1 MVHST
6 PQWPRKNLRT
16 ESVSI
21 LKRVLDKLPPWPWAK
36 TKSPAEATADGGS
49 THLNLARE
57 SLKDLIEDARLPAGI
72 RESLA
77 HDYEAVQA
85 MLDKLQHGHL
95 HIAVFGRVSTGKSSL
110 LNALIGEQKFAVS
123 PLHGETRKTTIE
135 QWSEVEAAGVFLI
148 DTPGLDEAGG
158 EDREAMAKEV
168 AHRSDLVIF
177 VVDGDITDSELQSLR
192 TLLEQGRPVVVAL
205 NKSDL
210 YTQDEQD
217 ALLQSVREKTAGLV
231 DPDDVLAVAAQP
243 RPQQVIELDDEGAET
258 ASTRVR
264 DPDIDAL
271 RVRLWDI
278 FETEG
283 KTLAALNAS
292 LFAADL
298 SDQVGIRILN
308 ARREIG
314 DKLVRTYCVAKGIA
328 VAFNPIPVAD
338 LFAAAFI
345 DVGMVMHL
353 SKVYDLPIS
362 QREAGSLVSVIIAE
376 AAALM
381 GTVWA
386 LHFVSSALKVGTAG
400 LSTIVTAGAQGA
412 IAYYSTYVVGQIAAD
427 YLAKGKSWGEGGPK
441 QVVRE
446 ILDSLDRDTVL
457 RQAKKE
463 IQMRLGIS

>member
-1 MVHST
+1 M
-6 PQWPRKNLRT
+6 
-16 ESVSI
+16 
-21 LKRVLDKLPPWPWAK
+21 LDKLPKWPWAR
-36 TKSPAEATADGGS
+36 TKKPTEANADGGS
-49 THLNLARE
+49 AHLDLARE
-57 SLKDLIEDARLPAGI
+57 SLKDLIEDSRLPSGV

-85 MLDKLQHGHL
+85 MLEKLQHGHL

-123 PLHGETRKTTIE
+123 PLHGETRKTTME
-135 QWSEVEAAGVFLI
+135 QWSEVEAAGVYLI

-168 AHRSDLVIF
+168 AHRSDLIIF

-210 YTQDEQD
+210 YTQDELD

-231 DPDDVLAVAAQP
+231 DSDDVLPVAAQP
-243 RPQQVIELDDEGAET
+243 RPQQVVEFDKEGGET
-258 ASTRVR
+258 VSTRTRESDV
-264 DPDIDAL
+264 DAL
-271 RVRLWDI
+271 RLRLWDI

-283 KTLAALNAS
+283 KTLAELNAS

-314 DKLVRTYCVAKGIA
+314 DKLVRTYCVAKGVA

-338 LFAAAFI
+338 LLAAAFI

-362 QREAGSLVSVIIAE
+362 RREAGSLVSVIIAE

-400 LSTIVTAGAQGA
+400 LSTIVTAGAQGT

-427 YLAKGKSWGEGGPK
+427 YLSKGKSWGEGGPK

-457 RQAKKE
+457 QQAKGE
-463 IQMRLGIS
+463 IQSRLGIS

>member
-1 MVHST
+1 VF
-6 PQWPRKNLRT
+6 
-16 ESVSI
+16 
-21 LKRVLDKLPPWPWAK
+21 DKLPGWPWSRKK
-36 TKSPAEATADGGS
+36 TPVDVVADGGS
-49 THLNLARE
+49 DHLNLARE
-57 SLKDLIEDARLPAGI
+57 SLRELIDDSRLPAGI

-77 HDYEAVQA
+77 HDYDAVEG

-110 LNALIGEQKFAVS
+110 LNALIGEQRFAVS
-123 PLHGETRKTTIE
+123 PLHGETKKSSMQ

-158 EDREAMAKEV
+158 EVREELAKEV

-177 VVDGDITDSELQSLR
+177 VLDGDITDSERSALR
-192 TLLEQGRPVVVAL
+192 TLLKQGRPVVVAL

-210 YTQDEQD
+210 YTQSERE
-217 ALLQSVREKTAGLV
+217 ALLATVREKTVGLV
-231 DPDDVLAVAAQP
+231 QTEDVLAVAAQP
-243 RPQQVIELDDEGAET
+243 RAQQVIEIDDDGNET
-258 ASTRVR
+258 SSTRER
-264 DPDIDAL
+264 EPEIYDL
-271 RVRLWDI
+271 RLRLWEI
-278 FETEG
+278 FENEG

-298 SDQVGIRILN
+298 SDQVGVRMLH

-314 DKLVRTYCVAKGIA
+314 DRLVRTYCVAKGVA

-345 DVGMVMHL
+345 DVGMVVHL

-362 QREAGSLVSVIIAE
+362 RREAGSLVSVIAAE

-386 LHFVSSALKVGTAG
+386 LNIVSSALKVGTAG

-412 IAYYSTYVVGQIAAD
+412 IAYYSTYVVGRIAAE
-427 YLAKGKSWGEGGPK
+427 YLSKGKSWGEGGPK
-441 QVVRE
+441 QVVNE

-457 RQAKKE
+457 QEAKKE
-463 IQMRLGIS
+463 IRARLGR

>member
-1 MVHST
+1 
-6 PQWPRKNLRT
+6 
-16 ESVSI
+16 
-21 LKRVLDKLPPWPWAK
+21 LKQVFDKLPGWPWSRKK
-36 TKSPAEATADGGS
+36 TPVDVVADGGS
-49 THLNLARE
+49 DHLNLARE
-57 SLKDLIEDARLPAGI
+57 SLRELIEDSRLPAGI

-77 HDYEAVQA
+77 HDYDAVEG

-110 LNALIGEQKFAVS
+110 LNALIGEQRFAVS
-123 PLHGETRKTTIE
+123 PLHGETKKLSMQ

-158 EDREAMAKEV
+158 EVREELAKEV

-177 VVDGDITDSELQSLR
+177 VLDGDITDSERSALR
-192 TLLEQGRPVVVAL
+192 TLLKQGRPVVVAL

-210 YTQDEQD
+210 YTQSERE
-217 ALLQSVREKTAGLV
+217 ALLATVREKTVGLV
-231 DPDDVLAVAAQP
+231 QTEDVLAVAAQP
-243 RPQQVIELDDEGAET
+243 RAQQVIEIDDDGNET
-258 ASTRVR
+258 SSTRER
-264 DPDIDAL
+264 EPEIDDL
-271 RVRLWDI
+271 RLRLWEI
-278 FETEG
+278 FENEG

-298 SDQVGIRILN
+298 SDQVGVRMLH

-314 DKLVRTYCVAKGIA
+314 DRLVRTYCVAKGVA

-345 DVGMVMHL
+345 DVGMVVHL

-362 QREAGSLVSVIIAE
+362 RREAGSLVSVIAAE

-386 LHFVSSALKVGTAG
+386 LNIVSSALKVGTAG

-412 IAYYSTYVVGQIAAD
+412 IAYYSTYVVGRIAAE
-427 YLAKGKSWGEGGPK
+427 YLSKGKSWGEGGPK
-441 QVVRE
+441 QVVNE

-457 RQAKKE
+457 QEAKKE
-463 IQMRLGIS
+463 IRARLGR

>member
-1 MVHST
+1 
-6 PQWPRKNLRT
+6 
-16 ESVSI
+16 
-21 LKRVLDKLPPWPWAK
+21 VLDKLPPWPWAK

-298 SDQVGIRILN
+298 
-308 ARREIG
+308 
-314 DKLVRTYCVAKGIA
+314 YCVAKGIA

-427 YLAKGKSWGEGGPK
+427 YLAKGKSWRCAWVLVESLEYRFENFQPK
-441 QVVRE
+441 SCRFPT
-446 ILDSLDRDTVL
+446 R
-457 RQAKKE
+457 
-463 IQMRLGIS
+463 RLSQ